1 MSFLSIDVG
10 SSRCKAAIFS
20 GSGELLAMRST
31 GYVPLTPQPGFAE
44 LEPDTFLNAVT
55 SLAKE
60 ITGIAV
66 REPIQAV
73 CFSSH
78 GETFIPVSAEGRA
91 LSRAI
96 LNVDVRATL
105 EAAWWE
111 QEMGRK
117 RLFAI
122 TGHVSHAMY
131 PVPKLLWLRKNIPE
145 VFAAANRFLG
155 VTDYLL
161 VQFGL
166 PPYIDYSH
174 ASRFMAFDVHGCTW
188 SKDVLDMAGLS
199 PDVLPIPVQA
209 GTIAGRLGSAAA
221 ESLGVSAGTPVI
233 VGGHDQVVGAVG
245 LGVIED
251 GEAAGSLGTYDCV
264 LVASKD
270 LHLNDAAL
278 CASLNSYPHA
288 VPGKFVTIAYYPAGI
303 LLQWFGDLLYGPQG
317 GTGERQFEELELA
330 APNGPTGI
338 LITPHL
344 IGSCNPEFDSQATA
358 AINGLTLGSTRA
370 DLYKGI
376 LEGIASE
383 FALVAEC
390 LQNAGSTFSHIN
402 VSGGGTH
409 SPLGLQLRAAF
420 IQKQLHIMSS
430 PESVCLGGAIM
441 ASVATGVYREIETAV
456 RAMVHEKEYVQPD
469 LHLAK
474 QYALQVANYRRL
486 RSTLVHGRDP
496 ETQRTGEHK

>member
-10 SSRCKAAIFS
+10 SSRCKAAVFS
-20 GSGELLAMRST
+20 GSGELLAMGSA
-31 GYVPLTPQPGFAE
+31 GYVPLTPRPGFAE

-55 SLAKE
+55 SLAKK
-60 ITGIAV
+60 ITGIPV

-78 GETFIPVSAEGRA
+78 GETIIPVSAEGRA

-96 LNVDVRATL
+96 LNVDVRAMR
-105 EAAWWE
+105 EAAWCE
-111 QEMGRK
+111 REMGHK

-131 PVPKLLWLRKNIPE
+131 PIPKLLWLRKNAPE
-145 VFAAANRFLG
+145 VFAEANRFLG

-174 ASRFMAFDVHGCTW
+174 ASRFMAFDVHGCEW
-188 SKDVLDMAGLS
+188 SKDVVDMAQIS
-199 PDVLPIPVQA
+199 PDALPIPVQA
-209 GTIAGRLGSAAA
+209 GTIAGRLGCAAA
-221 ESLGVSAGTPVI
+221 ESLGVPAGTPVV

-245 LGVIED
+245 LGVIGD
-251 GEAAGSLGTYDCV
+251 GEAAGSLGTYDCL
-264 LVASKD
+264 LVVSKD
-270 LHLNDAAL
+270 PHLNDAAL
-278 CASLNSYPHA
+278 RTSLNSYPHA
-288 VPGKFVTIAYYPAGI
+288 VPGKYVTIAYYPAGI
-303 LLQWFGDLLYGPQG
+303 LLQWFGDLLYGPQRG
-317 GTGERQFEELELA
+317 NRERPFEELELD
-330 APNGPTGI
+330 APNDPTGI

-344 IGSCNPEFDSQATA
+344 IGSCNPEFDSQATTT
-358 AINGLTLGSTRA
+358 ISGLTLGSTRA
-370 DLYKGI
+370 HLYKGI

-390 LQNAGSTFSHIN
+390 LENAGSTFSHIN

-409 SPLGLQLRAAF
+409 SPFGLQLRSAL
-420 IQKQLHIMSS
+420 IQKQLRIMSS
-430 PESVCLGGAIM
+430 PESVCLGGAIL
-441 ASVATGVYREIETAV
+441 ASVATGVYPEIETAV

-469 LHLAK
+469 LRLAE
-474 QYALQVANYRRL
+474 QYAPQVASYRRL

-496 ETQRTGEHK
+496 EIQCTGEHK